1 MEFNLMKD
9 SVNLCETVFG
19 GSGECAVDCDITL
32 PEYLPDMVRIL
43 KCSCIPNIQSHR
55 VNGDRLTVECDCKV
69 RTLYIC
75 EENKIRCHEQNI
87 HFSKQIELKS
97 GEIPTDYFVGARTD
111 YVNYRVSGQRRFE
124 IHGAV
129 TIFAKG
135 YGKKKCEM
143 VMGASGD
150 GIACKCENHNA
161 CNLVCLVEKA
171 FNVSETCDAGVLDE
185 PIGAIISSCGYGII
199 DEIKTVNDKLFLK
212 AQLILHT
219 TFTGA
224 ESCEVQTLENI
235 VNINQ
240 IIEAPDINENCQIDS
255 HLTVTGLEVKPRFDS
270 AGNKNLLDVSATLNL
285 SAYCYENK
293 NITAI
298 RDAYSVKYETDCKKS
313 VIYLSS
319 LKDKI
324 EDTFLCRGVADLN
337 NTGVSKVLSLTCP
350 EITSAFSL
358 TEDSACVNGEVTVEI
373 IYEDIKGEVCFA
385 HRNVPYEYKKTVEN
399 DGAILT
405 CRPNCTI
412 SAHSY
417 IISDSNTLDIRI
429 EINVRGFIFS
439 ENEKLIITDLTI
451 NKDKPKTI
459 KTASLTVYFC
469 EKGEQL
475 WNIAERYNTTV
486 DAIMR
491 ENKMTDSTVKEKCK
505 LLIPKM

>member
-1 MEFNLMKD
+1 MEFNLIKD

-43 KCSCIPNIQSHR
+43 RCNCIPNIQSHR

-75 EENKIRCHEQNI
+75 EENKIRCHEQNV
-87 HFSKQIELKS
+87 HFSKQIELKTS
-97 GEIPTDYFVGARTD
+97 EAPTDYFVGARTD
-111 YVNYRVSGQRRFE
+111 YINYRVSGQRRFE

-135 YGKKKCEM
+135 KAKKKCEM
-143 VMGASGD
+143 VTGANGN
-150 GIACKCENHNA
+150 GITCKSESIPLSS
-161 CNLVCLVEKA
+161 LVCLVEKA
-171 FNVSETCDAGVLDE
+171 FNISETCDAGVLDE
-185 PIGAIISSCGYGII
+185 PIGAIISSCGYGIV

-219 TFTGA
+219 AFTGA
-224 ESCEVQTLENI
+224 DSCQVQTLENI

-240 IIEAPDINENCQIDS
+240 IIEAPDINESCQIDS
-255 HLTVTGLEVKPRFDS
+255 SLTLTGLEIKPRFDS
-270 AGNKNLLDVSATLNL
+270 AGNKNLLDISATLNL

-293 NITAI
+293 SVTTI
-298 RDAYSVKYETDCKKS
+298 RDAYSVKFETDCKKS
-313 VIYLSS
+313 IIYLSS
-319 LKDKI
+319 LKAKI

-350 EITSAFSL
+350 EISSSFVL
-358 TEDSACVNGEVTVEI
+358 MENSACINGEVTAEI
-373 IYEDIKGEVCFA
+373 IYEDSKGEICFA
-385 HRNVPYEYKKTVEN
+385 HRMIPYEYRKSVEN

-405 CRPNCTI
+405 CKPDCTI
-412 SAHSY
+412 SAYSF
-417 IISDSNTLDIRI
+417 IITDGNTLDVRI
-429 EINVRGFIFS
+429 EINVNGFIFC
-439 ENEKLIITDLTI
+439 ENEKLIITDLEVDT
-451 NKDKPKTI
+451 NRPKTT
-459 KTASLTVYFC
+459 KTASLTIYFC
-469 EKGEQL
+469 EKDEQL

-491 ENKMTDSTVKEKCK
+491 ENKMTESIVKEKCK

>member
-1 MEFNLMKD
+1 MEFNLLKD
-9 SVNLCETVFG
+9 SVNLYETVFG

-43 KCSCIPNIQSHR
+43 KCSCIPNILSHR
-55 VNGDRLTVECDCKV
+55 VNGDRLTVECDCKA
-69 RTLYIC
+69 RTIYIC
-75 EENKIRCHEQNI
+75 EENKIHCHEQNI
-87 HFSKQIELKS
+87 HFSKQIEVKS
-97 GEIPTDYFVGARTD
+97 GDFPTDYFVGARTD

-135 YGKKKCEM
+135 VGKNKCEM
-143 VMGASGD
+143 VTGAKGD
-150 GIACKCENHNA
+150 GITCKSESLSA

-171 FNVSETCDAGVLDE
+171 FNVNETCDAGVLNE

-212 AQLILHT
+212 AQLLLHT
-219 TFTGA
+219 AFTGA
-224 ESCEVQTLENI
+224 DSCEVQTLENT

-255 HLTVTGLEVKPRFDS
+255 FLTITGLEIRPRFDS
-270 AGNKNLLDVSATLNL
+270 AGNKNLLDISATLNL
-285 SAYCYENK
+285 SAHCYENK
-293 NITAI
+293 SITTI

-313 VIYLSS
+313 VVYLAS
-319 LKDKI
+319 LKDKLQ
-324 EDTFLCRGVADLN
+324 DTFLCRGIADLN
-337 NTGVSKVLSLTCP
+337 NTGVSRVLSLTCP
-350 EITSAFSL
+350 EITSTFSL
-358 TEDSACVNGEVTVEI
+358 TEDSASVNGDVTVEI
-373 IYEDIKGEVCFA
+373 IYEDLKGETCFTT
-385 HRNVPYEYKKTVEN
+385 RSIPYEYKKNIEI

-405 CRPNCTI
+405 CRPNCSI

-417 IISDSNTLDIRI
+417 LISDSNTLDIRI
-429 EINVRGFIFS
+429 EINVHGFVFS
-439 ENEKLIITDLTI
+439 ENEKLIITDLVV

-486 DAIMR
+486 DTIMR
-491 ENKMTDSTVKEKCK
+491 ENKITDPTVKEKCK

>member
-1 MEFNLMKD
+1 M
-9 SVNLCETVFG
+9 
-19 GSGECAVDCDITL
+19 
-32 PEYLPDMVRIL
+32 
-43 KCSCIPNIQSHR
+43 
-55 VNGDRLTVECDCKV
+55 
-69 RTLYIC
+69 
-75 EENKIRCHEQNI
+75 
-87 HFSKQIELKS
+87 
-97 GEIPTDYFVGARTD
+97 
-111 YVNYRVSGQRRFE
+111 
-124 IHGAV
+124 
-129 TIFAKG
+129 
-135 YGKKKCEM
+135 
-143 VMGASGD
+143 
-150 GIACKCENHNA
+150 
-161 CNLVCLVEKA
+161 
-171 FNVSETCDAGVLDE
+171 
-185 PIGAIISSCGYGII
+185 
-199 DEIKTVNDKLFLK
+199 
-212 AQLILHT
+212 
-219 TFTGA
+219 
-224 ESCEVQTLENI
+224 
-235 VNINQ
+235 
-240 IIEAPDINENCQIDS
+240 
-255 HLTVTGLEVKPRFDS
+255 
-270 AGNKNLLDVSATLNL
+270 
-285 SAYCYENK
+285 
-293 NITAI
+293 
-298 RDAYSVKYETDCKKS
+298 KYETDCKKS

-319 LKDKI
+319 LKDRI

-417 IISDSNTLDIRI
+417 IISDSNTLDVRI

>member
-1 MEFNLMKD
+1 MEFNLIKD
-9 SVNLCETVFG
+9 SVNLCETSFG

-43 KCSCIPNIQSHR
+43 RCNCIPNIQSHR
-55 VNGDRLTVECDCKV
+55 VNGDRLTVECECKV

-87 HFSKQIELKS
+87 HFSKQIEIKA
-97 GEIPTDYFVGARTD
+97 GDNPTDFLVGAKTD

-124 IHGAV
+124 VHGAV
-129 TIFAKG
+129 TVFAKG
-135 YGKKKCEM
+135 KSRKKCEM
-143 VMGASGD
+143 VTGATGD
-150 GIACKCENHNA
+150 GITCKNENISL
-161 CNLVCLVEKA
+161 CNLICLVEKS
-171 FNVSETCDAGVLDE
+171 FNVSETCDAGVLNE

-199 DEIKTVNDKLFLK
+199 EELKTVSDKLFLK
-212 AQLILHT
+212 AQLVLHT
-219 TFTGA
+219 AFTGA
-224 ESCEVQTLENI
+224 ESCSVQTLENI

-240 IIEAPDINENCQIDS
+240 IVEASDINENCQIDS
-255 HLTVTGLEVKPRFDS
+255 FLTLTGLEIKPRFDS

-293 NITAI
+293 NITAV

-313 VIYLSS
+313 VVYLSS

-324 EDTFLCRGVADLN
+324 QDTFLCRGVADLS
-337 NTGVSKVLSLTCP
+337 NTGVGKVMSLTCP
-350 EITSAFSL
+350 EISSTFTL
-358 TEDSACVNGEVTVEI
+358 TEDSACINGEVTVEI
-373 IYEDIKGEVCFA
+373 IYEDSKGEMCFA
-385 HRNVPYEYKKTVEN
+385 QRMVSYEYKKSVEN
-399 DGAILT
+399 DGAVLT
-405 CRPNCTI
+405 CKPNCTV
-412 SAHSY
+412 SAHSF
-417 IISDSNTLDIRI
+417 IIADANTLDIRI
-429 EINVRGFIFS
+429 EINVNGFIFC
-439 ENEKLIITDLTI
+439 ENEKLIITDLCV

-491 ENKMTDSTVKEKCK
+491 ENKMTESTVKEKCK